1 VLAADEV
8 SAGPRASS
16 APPDVVDDATPK
28 ALALRVLALLVA
40 L

>member
-1 VLAADEV
+1 VGPVLAADE
-8 SAGPRASS
+8 SG
-16 APPDVVDDATPK
+16 DDILRTPK